1 MNLPHS
7 PQEAPQR
14 GLPPLGKNG
23 SLLLRDVEQLACY
36 MSSECADEKRVALA
50 GMSWGDAAEMLPALR
65 RLVLSSHQNRQLI
78 KRTVDALLPLSS
90 GPLST
95 QDPEVL
101 KGKLW
106 LQARLF
112 AIHEKAPLQL

>member
-1 MNLPHS
+1 MPLPGR
-7 PQEAPQR
+7 A
-14 GLPPLGKNG
+14 G
-23 SLLLRDVEQLACY
+23 SLVLRDAEQLAGY
-36 MSSECADEKRVALA
+36 MSSDNADEKRVALA
-50 GMSWGDAAEMLPALR
+50 GMSWGDAADMLPALR
-65 RLVLSSHQNRQLI
+65 RLLLSSQQDRQII
-78 KRTVDALLPLSS
+78 KRTVDALLPLSP